1 MIRFGTRLTEG
12 ASGDSPYFV
21 VVFSRGIGTP
31 ARISGQLMES
41 FTNFKMFDFH
51 KKLDLMNQ
59 NLF

>member
-1 MIRFGTRLTEG
+1 MTEG
-12 ASGDSPYFV
+12 ACGDSPYF
-21 VVFSRGIGTP
+21 FSLGTP

-59 NLF
+59 